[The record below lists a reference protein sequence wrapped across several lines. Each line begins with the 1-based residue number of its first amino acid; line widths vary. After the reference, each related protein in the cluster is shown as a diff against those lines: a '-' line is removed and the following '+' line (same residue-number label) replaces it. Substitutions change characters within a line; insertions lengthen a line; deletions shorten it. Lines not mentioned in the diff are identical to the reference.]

1 MSHPLRPKELLLD
14 KYQAREYSGKEA
26 HVTLNNIAHEI
37 HEAIL
42 DSCGTYD
49 KIELIHVFYDLFDES
64 CYRWFLGKHLL
75 TDDQSVIKKVE
86 VAPSIFRYLLETSLL
101 SRDAVNPQH
110 LERKDVLSLILA
122 AEIFRETC
130 GYSDYLYKND
140 FAGGFVLNEDGN
152 TSFKFNEKLMKSQD
166 GFIGKFRLIQE
177 KAMLEREKME
187 LTSCKKVSLRDDA
200 LRYDQLFRET
210 YGINLSTIVDVGESI
225 VYYAC
230 KRPYGVEDFFQSAL
244 FKKIEKNTSYNKE
257 TIKRALQF
265 LRIDKNMLSKEW
277 TYYRFND
284 MPVTVSRR
292 PIIQLFCGSGN
303 KGDVVYL
310 GSCAVIRSIVL
321 LLTDIDRGIIKLGNV
336 AKEWAQEK
344 GPEFEAQIRLALS
357 ECGFKVIR
365 VTDPPPNVGEIDA
378 AALYEQKKILLIIEA
393 KAPKL
398 DLSMDRAKWHFER
411 SRKWCDQL
419 NTKVNWAQKNTL
431 LLANRLGAPHAKID
445 EVTGIIVTRVPWY
458 VEADLPYKVLSYE
471 EFEKFLKVIR
481 NG

>member
-1 MSHPLRPKELLLD
+1 MSHPLRPKELLLGIC
-14 KYQAREYSGKEA
+14 QAKEYSGKEA
-26 HVTLNNIAHEI
+26 HVTLNNIAQEI
-37 HEAIL
+37 HKAIL
-42 DSCGTYD
+42 DTCGTYD

-64 CYRWFLGKHLL
+64 CYRWILGKHLL

-86 VAPSIFRYLLETSLL
+86 AAPSIFRYLLEITLL
-101 SRDAVNPQH
+101 SQDAVNFQH
-110 LERKDVLSLILA
+110 VERKDVLSLVLA

-130 GYSDYLYKND
+130 SYSDYLYQND

-152 TSFKFNEKLMKSQD
+152 MSFKFDEKIMKSQD
-166 GFIGKFRLIQE
+166 GFIEKFRLIQE
-177 KAMLEREKME
+177 KAMMEREKME
-187 LTSCKKVSLRDDA
+187 LTNCKKVSLRDDA
-200 LRYDQLFRET
+200 LRYDELFKET

-230 KRPYGVEDFFQSAL
+230 KRPYGVEDFAQSAL
-244 FKKIEKNTSYNKE
+244 FKKIKKNTSYNKG
-257 TIKRALQF
+257 TIKKALQF
-265 LRIDKNMLSKEW
+265 LRIDRNMLSKEW
-277 TYYRFND
+277 IYYRFSD
-284 MPVTVSRR
+284 VPVTVSRR

-310 GSCAVIRSIVL
+310 GSCALIRSIVF

-336 AKEWAQEK
+336 AEEWAQEK
-344 GPEFEAQIRLALS
+344 GPEFETQVRLALS

-398 DLSMDRAKWHFER
+398 DISMDRAKWHFER
-411 SRKWCDQL
+411 SRKWCQQL
-419 NTKVNWAQKNTL
+419 NAKVNWAQENTL
-431 LLANRLGAPHAKID
+431 LLANRLGAPHAKIG

-471 EFEKFLKVIR
+471 EFENFLKVIG